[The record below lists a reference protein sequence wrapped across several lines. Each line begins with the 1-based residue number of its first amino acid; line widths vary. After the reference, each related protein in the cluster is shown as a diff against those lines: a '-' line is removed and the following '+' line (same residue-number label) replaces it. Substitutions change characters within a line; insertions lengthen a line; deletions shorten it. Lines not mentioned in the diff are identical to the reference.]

1 MLPTPKPVE
10 SSQIVEEEV
19 ETSKPLA
26 ILSSDEEETG
36 NDPEHVEKKKK
47 RQKKKQTL
55 IYSGRI

>member
-36 NDPEHVEKKKK
+36 NDPEHVEKEKK